1 MIKNLIF
8 KWVVFMSVTLF
19 GFFVL
24 HMFDMW
30 SALWQADQTKLSF
43 FILAVWLVSS
53 ISALMYILKPKLVN
67 LDILWFSGESMIT
80 LGLIGTVCGF
90 LMMLFTAFADID
102 VSSTESLQDA
112 LAFMAMGM
120 STALSTTLVGLVSS
134 LHLKTQ
140 LVLIETANNGQ
151 KQV

>member
-1 MIKNLIF
+1 
-8 KWVVFMSVTLF
+8 MSVTLF

-30 SALWQADQTKLSF
+30 LALWQADQTKLSF

>member
-1 MIKNLIF
+1 
-8 KWVVFMSVTLF
+8 MSVTLF

-53 ISALMYILKPKLVN
+53 ISALMYILKPKMVN

-90 LMMLFTAFADID
+90 LMMLFTAFQNID

>member
-1 MIKNLIF
+1 
-8 KWVVFMSVTLF
+8 MSVTLF